1 MFIIGHEFGHAL
13 FNHHSLPAYGIYQNV
28 SLAPSKVLK
37 LMSWSRQAEIS
48 ADRVGLL
55 CCGDIEAAS
64 RALIKLQ
71 CGGLDENYISFDQ
84 NDFQK
89 QVIEREGVDKTDEI
103 YFTHPLSP
111 LRVSAILDFWKSEA
125 MSLINKIPKK
135 DLITNDEVDKNI
147 SKVLEKMNPEVKTK
161 QEVKNK
167 ENFVLYAAYYVLV
180 QDNISDETM
189 QLKMVVPEDKDN
201 AIKQGAID
209 ISDSAYLSELNSLR
223 DICGSEEVDLFIKEI
238 ACKLNMVEFTEKIKE
253 LSMQFKKSKKGIK
266 CGALEKTITVARA
279 DGELSSNEKN
289 ALYFV
294 TTLIGIKKDFVDQIL
309 KFLD

>member
-1 MFIIGHEFGHAL
+1 
-13 FNHHSLPAYGIYQNV
+13 
-28 SLAPSKVLK
+28 
-37 LMSWSRQAEIS
+37 
-48 ADRVGLL
+48 
-55 CCGDIEAAS
+55 
-64 RALIKLQ
+64 
-71 CGGLDENYISFDQ
+71 
-84 NDFQK
+84 
-89 QVIEREGVDKTDEI
+89 
-103 YFTHPLSP
+103 
-111 LRVSAILDFWKSEA
+111 
-125 MSLINKIPKK
+125 
-135 DLITNDEVDKNI
+135 
-147 SKVLEKMNPEVKTK
+147 
-161 QEVKNK
+161 
-167 ENFVLYAAYYVLV
+167 
-180 QDNISDETM
+180 M

-209 ISDSAYLSELNSLR
+209 ISDSAYISELNSLR

-253 LSMQFKKSKKGIK
+253 LSMEFKKSKKGIK

>member
-1 MFIIGHEFGHAL
+1 MEI
-13 FNHHSLPAYGIYQNV
+13 
-28 SLAPSKVLK
+28 LK
-37 LMSWSRQAEIS
+37 Q
-48 ADRVGLL
+48 
-55 CCGDIEAAS
+55 AS

-71 CGGLDENYISFDQ
+71 CGGLDENHISFDQ

-253 LSMQFKKSKKGIK
+253 LSMEFKKSKKGIK